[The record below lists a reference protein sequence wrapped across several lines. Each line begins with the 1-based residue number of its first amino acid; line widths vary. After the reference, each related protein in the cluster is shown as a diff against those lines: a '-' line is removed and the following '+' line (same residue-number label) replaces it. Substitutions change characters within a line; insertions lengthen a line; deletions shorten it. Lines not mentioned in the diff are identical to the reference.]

1 MLISPRLFYGTAKI
15 SKQIASISSGIV
27 EIYIKM
33 IGRYNLT
40 WIWTISLMVGRLAGA
55 WSACIDWTL
64 WSGSVVE
71 EADHECGQNGPD
83 PESPEQSATKN

>member
-1 MLISPRLFYGTAKI
+1 
-15 SKQIASISSGIV
+15 
-27 EIYIKM
+27 M

-64 WSGSVVE
+64 WSGSVVDE
-71 EADHECGQNGPD
+71 PDHECGQNGPD
-83 PESPEQSATKN
+83 RESPEQSATKGSSEKMLVFFKGGGGFRYF